1 MFNHTMFNHTMF
13 NQRFVTVLCGAVLL
27 LVFHLPAHA
36 ASGAI
41 NISSIAEM
49 EIEAVNED
57 GEQELKRIPVEM
69 AVPGDEIIYTTTFE
83 NIINKPA
90 GNIAITNPVPNDTTF
105 RHANG
110 ANTDIEFSVDGG
122 KQYASPDKLNVK
134 TQQGNNRAAV
144 PADYTHVRWFYK
156 GELAVGETSEVSF
169 RAVIK

>member
-1 MFNHTMFNHTMF
+1 MLNHTMFS
-13 NQRFVTVLCGAVLL
+13 QRCITVLCVAVLL
-27 LVFHLPAHA
+27 LACHLPAHA
-36 ASGAI
+36 ARGAI

-57 GEQELKRIPVEM
+57 GEKELKRIPVET

-105 RHANG
+105 RRADG
-110 ANTDIEFSVDGG
+110 ANTDINFSVDGG
-122 KQYASPDKLNVK
+122 KQYASADKLSVK

-156 GELAVGETSEVSF
+156 GELGVGETSEVSF